1 MGDLEHIMPSEI
13 ARYKKMHTECFH
25 KHMESAEG
33 EWTVGTETGVGDEK
47 C

>member
-1 MGDLEHIMPSEI
+1 MGDLEHLMPSEI
-13 ARYKKMHTECFH
+13 ARYKKMHTACFH

-33 EWTVGTETGVGDEK
+33 EWTVDTETGVGDEK